1 MTQRIPPP
9 PPGFV
14 IQQPAASAP
23 PPPPPGFVLEGQQPA
38 QERPSAASRAV
49 SAVTGAVRGNASES
63 AGGGLLSD
71 EYLDNLHASPQW
83 KEGSFLDRL
92 GIAIKNANAQ
102 LFGGGDADVQRRI

>member
-1 MTQRIPPP
+1 MSQNIR
-9 PPGFV
+9 V
-14 IQQPAASAP
+14 KAP
-23 PPPPPGFVLEGQQPA
+23 DGTIVEFPSGTDDATIVKVMGENYGA
-38 QERPSAASRAV
+38 GKPSAASRAV